1 MKVPNALRWAGFA
14 AVTALLL
21 VVAGA
26 VPARADLRISDLDV
40 YLNDHEVTV
49 RVVLLDA
56 IPPGFHEGL
65 QSGIPAHVRFKIELW
80 QYNRL
85 WRDRLVHRVKIERQ
99 LAYNAVTKE
108 YKVISLKGETRSPYG
123 TRDLRDAQRVFSE
136 VRALKLGAAGTLNPA
151 EIFYI
156 RVQAE
161 AALNGEN
168 TFVTRM
174 AGTAEQTERQ
184 SEYRTIQ
191 RMQ

>member
-1 MKVPNALRWAGFA
+1 MKVPNALRWPGLPA
-14 AVTALLL
+14 AALALLL
-21 VVAGA
+21 LAGA
-26 VPARADLRISDLDV
+26 APARADLRISDLDI

-56 IPPGFHEGL
+56 IPPTFHEGL
-65 QSGIPAHVRFKIELW
+65 QSGIPTHLRF
-80 QYNRL
+80 R
-85 WRDRLVHRVKIERQ
+85 IERQ

-108 YKVISLKGETRSPYG
+108 YKVIALKGETHPAYG

-136 VRALKLGAAGTLNPA
+136 VRALKLGPSTALNPA
-151 EIFYI
+151 EIFYV

-184 SEYRTIQ
+184 SEY
-191 RMQ
+191 

>member
-1 MKVPNALRWAGFA
+1 MKVPNAPRWPGFA
-14 AVTALLL
+14 AALALLL
-21 VVAGA
+21 VGA
-26 VPARADLRISDLDV
+26 APARADLRISDLDI

-65 QSGIPAHVRFKIELW
+65 QSGIPAHVRFTIELW

-85 WRDRLVHRVKIERQ
+85 WRDRLVHSVLIERQ
-99 LAYNAVTKE
+99 LAYNAVAKE
-108 YKVISLKGETRSPYG
+108 YKVIALKGETFVPYS

-136 VRALKLGAAGTLNPA
+136 VRALKLGPAAALNPA

>member
-1 MKVPNALRWAGFA
+1 MKVPNALRWPGFA
-14 AVTALLL
+14 AALALLL
-21 VVAGA
+21 LAGA
-26 VPARADLRISDLDV
+26 APARADLRISDLDI
-40 YLNDHEVTV
+40 YLNDHEITV

-56 IPPGFHEGL
+56 IPPAFHEGV
-65 QSGIPAHVRFKIELW
+65 QSGIPTHVRFTIELW

-85 WRDRLVHRVKIERQ
+85 WRDRLVHRVRIERQ

-108 YKVISLKGETRSPYG
+108 YKVIALKGETHPAYG

-136 VRALKLGAAGTLNPA
+136 VRALKLGPAAAGLDPA
-151 EIFYI
+151 EIFYV
-156 RVQAE
+156 RVHAA

>member
-1 MKVPNALRWAGFA
+1 MKVPNALRWPRVA
-14 AVTALLL
+14 TTLALLL
-21 VVAGA
+21 LAGA
-26 VPARADLRISDLDV
+26 APARADLRISDLDI

-56 IPPGFHEGL
+56 IPPGFHEGF
-65 QSGIPAHVRFKIELW
+65 QSGIPTHVKFKIELW
-80 QYNRL
+80 QYNRM
-85 WRDRLVHRVKIERQ
+85 WRDRLVRSVLIERQ

-108 YKVISLKGETRSPYG
+108 YKVIALKGETHPAYA

-136 VRALKLGAAGTLNPA
+136 VRALKLGPA
-151 EIFYI
+151 VSLDATEVFYI

-174 AGTAEQTERQ
+174 AGTAEQTQRQ

>member
-1 MKVPNALRWAGFA
+1 MKVPNPLRWPRFA
-14 AVTALLL
+14 TTLALLL
-21 VVAGA
+21 LAGA
-26 VPARADLRISDLDV
+26 APARADLRISDLDI

-56 IPPGFHEGL
+56 IPPTFHEGL
-65 QSGIPAHVRFKIELW
+65 QSGIPTHVRFTIELW

-85 WRDRLVHRVKIERQ
+85 WRDSLVRSVTIERQ

-108 YKVISLKGETRSPYG
+108 YKVIALKGETHPAYG

-136 VRALKLGAAGTLNPA
+136 VRALKLGP
-151 EIFYI
+151 
-156 RVQAE
+156 
-161 AALNGEN
+161 
-168 TFVTRM
+168 
-174 AGTAEQTERQ
+174 AEQTERQ

>member
-1 MKVPNALRWAGFA
+1 MKASNALRWPGFA
-14 AVTALLL
+14 AALALLL
-21 VVAGA
+21 LLAGA
-26 VPARADLRISDLDV
+26 APARADLRISDLDI

-65 QSGIPAHVRFKIELW
+65 QSGIPTHVRFTIELW

-85 WRDRLVHRVKIERQ
+85 WRDRLVQRVKIERQ

-108 YKVISLKGETRSPYG
+108 YKVISLKGETFPPYG

-136 VRALKLGAAGTLNPA
+136 VRALKLGPASALNPA
-151 EIFYI
+151 EVFYI

-174 AGTAEQTERQ
+174 AGTAEQTVRQ

>member
-1 MKVPNALRWAGFA
+1 MKPPNALRWPGFA
-14 AVTALLL
+14 AALALLL
-21 VVAGA
+21 LAGA
-26 VPARADLRISDLDV
+26 APAGADLRISDLDI
-40 YLNDHEVTV
+40 YLNDHEITV

-56 IPPGFHEGL
+56 IPPGLHEGL
-65 QSGIPAHVRFKIELW
+65 QSGIPTHVRFTIELW

-85 WRDRLVHRVKIERQ
+85 WRDQLVRSVLIERQ
-99 LAYNAVTKE
+99 LGYNAVTKE
-108 YKVISLKGETRSPYG
+108 YKVITLKGETYPPYA

-136 VRALKLGAAGTLNPA
+136 VRALKLGPAAALNVT
-151 EIFYI
+151 EVFYI
-156 RVQAE
+156 RVFAE

>member
-1 MKVPNALRWAGFA
+1 MKVPNVLRWAGFA
-14 AVTALLL
+14 AATALLL
-21 VVAGA
+21 LVAGA
-26 VPARADLRISDLDV
+26 APARADLRISDLDI

-56 IPPGFHEGL
+56 IPPGFHEGF
-65 QSGIPAHVRFKIELW
+65 QSGIPTHVKFKIELW

-85 WRDRLVHRVKIERQ
+85 WRDRLVRRVTIERQ

-108 YKVISLKGETRSPYG
+108 YKVSSLRGETLPAYG

-156 RVQAE
+156 RVLAE

-174 AGTAEQTERQ
+174 EGTAEQTVRQ

>member
-1 MKVPNALRWAGFA
+1 MKVPNVLRWAGFA
-14 AVTALLL
+14 AATALLL
-21 VVAGA
+21 LVAGA
-26 VPARADLRISDLDV
+26 APVRADLRISDLDI

-56 IPPGFHEGL
+56 IPPGFHEGF
-65 QSGIPAHVRFKIELW
+65 QSGIPTHVKFKIELW

-85 WRDRLVHRVKIERQ
+85 WRDRLVRRVTIERQ

-108 YKVISLKGETRSPYG
+108 YKVSSLRGETLPAYG

-156 RVQAE
+156 RVLAE

-174 AGTAEQTERQ
+174 EGTAEQTVRQ

>member
-1 MKVPNALRWAGFA
+1 MKLLTALRWPGFA
-14 AVTALLL
+14 AALALLL
-21 VVAGA
+21 LAGA
-26 VPARADLRISDLDV
+26 APAGADLRISDLEI
-40 YLNDHEVTV
+40 YLNDHEITV

-56 IPPGFHEGL
+56 IPPTFHEGL
-65 QSGIPAHVRFKIELW
+65 QSGIPTHVRFTIELW
-80 QYNRL
+80 QYNRM
-85 WRDRLVHRVKIERQ
+85 WHDRLVHSVQIERQ
-99 LAYNAVTKE
+99 LAYNTVTKE
-108 YKVISLKGETRSPYG
+108 YKITALKGETQPPYG
-123 TRDLRDAQRVFSE
+123 TRDLRDAQRLFSE
-136 VRALKLGAAGTLNPA
+136 VRALKLGPAASLSPT
-151 EIFYI
+151 EVFYI

>member
-1 MKVPNALRWAGFA
+1 MKPLNALRSPWFA
-14 AVTALLL
+14 AALALLL
-21 VVAGA
+21 LAGA
-26 VPARADLRISDLDV
+26 APPARADLRISDLDI
-40 YLNDHEVTV
+40 YLNDHELTV

-65 QSGIPAHVRFKIELW
+65 QSGIPAHVRFTIELW
-80 QYNRL
+80 QYNRM
-85 WRDRLVHRVKIERQ
+85 WRDRLVRSVLIERQ

-108 YKVISLKGETRSPYG
+108 YKVIALKGETHPAYA

-136 VRALKLGAAGTLNPA
+136 VRALKLGPA
-151 EIFYI
+151 VALDATEVFYI

-174 AGTAEQTERQ
+174 AGTAEQTQRQ

>member
-1 MKVPNALRWAGFA
+1 M
-14 AVTALLL
+14 
-21 VVAGA
+21 
-26 VPARADLRISDLDV
+26 
-40 YLNDHEVTV
+40 
-49 RVVLLDA
+49 
-56 IPPGFHEGL
+56 
-65 QSGIPAHVRFKIELW
+65 Q
-80 QYNRL
+80 
-85 WRDRLVHRVKIERQ
+85 RVKIERQ

-108 YKVISLKGETRSPYG
+108 YKVISLKGETFPPYG

-136 VRALKLGAAGTLNPA
+136 VRALKLGPAAVLNPA

>member
-1 MKVPNALRWAGFA
+1 MKLLTALRWPGFA
-14 AVTALLL
+14 AALALLL
-21 VVAGA
+21 LAGA
-26 VPARADLRISDLDV
+26 APAGADLRISDLEI
-40 YLNDHEVTV
+40 YLNDHEITV

-56 IPPGFHEGL
+56 IPPTFHEGL
-65 QSGIPAHVRFKIELW
+65 QSGIPTHVRFTIELW
-80 QYNRL
+80 QYNRM
-85 WRDRLVHRVKIERQ
+85 WRDRLVHSVQIERQ
-99 LAYNAVTKE
+99 LAYNTVTKE
-108 YKVISLKGETRSPYG
+108 YKITALKGETQPPYG
-123 TRDLRDAQRVFSE
+123 TRDLRDAQRLFSE
-136 VRALKLGAAGTLNPA
+136 VRALKLGPAASLSPT
-151 EIFYI
+151 EVFYI

>member
-1 MKVPNALRWAGFA
+1 MNPPNALRWPGFA
-14 AVTALLL
+14 AALALLL
-21 VVAGA
+21 LAGA
-26 VPARADLRISDLDV
+26 APARADLRISDLDI
-40 YLNDHEVTV
+40 YLNDHELTV

-56 IPPGFHEGL
+56 VPPTFHEGV
-65 QSGIPAHVRFKIELW
+65 QSGIPAHIRFTIELW

-85 WRDRLVHRVKIERQ
+85 WRDRLVQRVLIERQ
-99 LAYNAVTKE
+99 VAYNAVTKE
-108 YKVISLKGETRSPYG
+108 YRVSALKGETHAAYA
-123 TRDLRDAQRVFSE
+123 TRDLRDAQRVVSE
-136 VRALKLGAAGTLNPA
+136 VRGLKLGPSAALNAA

-174 AGTAEQTERQ
+174 AGTAEQTQRQ

>member
-1 MKVPNALRWAGFA
+1 MKPPTALRWPGFA
-14 AVTALLL
+14 TALALLL
-21 VVAGA
+21 LAGA
-26 VPARADLRISDLDV
+26 APAGADLRISDLEI
-40 YLNDHEVTV
+40 YLNDHEITV

-56 IPPGFHEGL
+56 IPPTFHEGL
-65 QSGIPAHVRFKIELW
+65 QSGIPTHVRLTIELW

-85 WRDRLVHRVKIERQ
+85 WRDRLVHSVLIERQ

-108 YKVISLKGETRSPYG
+108 YKITALKGETQPPYG

-136 VRALKLGAAGTLNPA
+136 VRALKLGPAAALSPT
-151 EIFYI
+151 EVFYI
-156 RVQAE
+156 RVMAE

-174 AGTAEQTERQ
+174 AGTAEQAERQ

>member
-1 MKVPNALRWAGFA
+1 MKAPNALRWPGFA
-14 AVTALLL
+14 AALALLL
-21 VVAGA
+21 MAAAAPAG
-26 VPARADLRISDLDV
+26 ADLRISDLDI
-40 YLNDHEVTV
+40 YLNDHEITV

-65 QSGIPAHVRFKIELW
+65 QSGIPTHVRFTIELW

-85 WRDRLVHRVKIERQ
+85 WRDQLVRSVLIERQ

-108 YKVISLKGETRSPYG
+108 YKVITMKGETYPPYA

-136 VRALKLGAAGTLNPA
+136 VRALKLGPAAALNPT
-151 EIFYI
+151 EVFYI
-156 RVQAE
+156 RVFAE

>member
-1 MKVPNALRWAGFA
+1 MKVPNALRWPGFA
-14 AVTALLL
+14 AALALLL
-21 VVAGA
+21 VGA
-26 VPARADLRISDLDV
+26 APARADLRISDLEI

-56 IPPGFHEGL
+56 IPPSFHEGL
-65 QSGIPAHVRFKIELW
+65 QSGIPTHVRFTIELW

-85 WRDRLVHRVKIERQ
+85 WRDRLVHSVLIERQ

-108 YKVISLKGETRSPYG
+108 YKVIALKGETQPAYG

-136 VRALKLGAAGTLNPA
+136 VRALKLGPAASLNPA
-151 EIFYI
+151 EVFYI

>member
-1 MKVPNALRWAGFA
+1 VRR
-14 AVTALLL
+14 VT
-21 VVAGA
+21 
-26 VPARADLRISDLDV
+26 
-40 YLNDHEVTV
+40 
-49 RVVLLDA
+49 
-56 IPPGFHEGL
+56 
-65 QSGIPAHVRFKIELW
+65 
-80 QYNRL
+80 
-85 WRDRLVHRVKIERQ
+85 IERQ

-108 YKVISLKGETRSPYG
+108 YKVISLKGETLAAYG

-136 VRALKLGAAGTLNPA
+136 VRALKLGAAGTLNAA

-174 AGTAEQTERQ
+174 AGTAEQTVRQ

>member
-1 MKVPNALRWAGFA
+1 MKALNALRWPWFA
-14 AVTALLL
+14 AALALLL
-21 VVAGA
+21 QVGA
-26 VPARADLRISDLDV
+26 APAHADLRISDLEI

-56 IPPGFHEGL
+56 IPPSFHEGL
-65 QSGIPAHVRFKIELW
+65 QSGIPTHVRFTIELW

-85 WRDRLVHRVKIERQ
+85 WRDRLVHSVLIERQ

-108 YKVISLKGETRSPYG
+108 YKVIALKGETQPAYG

-136 VRALKLGAAGTLNPA
+136 VRALKLGPATALNPT
-151 EIFYI
+151 EVFYI